1 MRTRLCA
8 GLYLLFFGLPAVT
21 PAVSAAQ
28 SVASG
33 QDIATRLPPLS
44 DAKRASP
51 SPSEAV
57 RTQSS
62 VPPDGAV
69 LNAAQPGRELSIQDL
84 QRLALAGN
92 NELQAARQEIA
103 AARGLLT
110 QTRLRPNPGVDLSF
124 GTGRPLGSAGEREF
138 EIGYAHT
145 FELGG
150 KRDRRIDVGR
160 VGVEI
165 AELIVMDRERQLIAE
180 VKTRYAEA
188 LAAGRNLQVLNELS
202 ELTDRAYRAAQ
213 QRVAEGE
220 AAPVER
226 ALLQVEAGRLTA
238 DRLLAAS
245 ASTRAVAALKLAA
258 GIDASESIGVRGD
271 LKPPAVALP
280 LEDVIARALSERAD
294 LKAARAEEA
303 RGEAELRLAHAE
315 RVPDVIGLAQY
326 GRVQSQFPQLG
337 LTATGQ
343 LTPLR
348 DTDQLLT
355 VGVSIPLPF
364 ANRNQGNIEA
374 SMARRQAATL
384 RRQFVEQTVRTEAI
398 AAHTQYIATLRALE
412 AFGQDVVDQSQES
425 LKIIRA
431 SYDLGEVELLD
442 LLQEQRR
449 VVETQKAYTEVLKE
463 HYIARAALDAAV
475 GTEVK

>member
-1 MRTRLCA
+1 MCTRLRA
-8 GLYLLFFGLPAVT
+8 GLCGLFGIVFTSTAMAT
-21 PAVSAAQ
+21 
-28 SVASG
+28 G
-33 QDIATRLPPLS
+33 QAITSERGTAIQLPPLP
-44 DAKRASP
+44 ARQM
-51 SPSEAV
+51 E
-57 RTQSS
+57 
-62 VPPDGAV
+62 
-69 LNAAQPGRELSIQDL
+69 IQEL

-92 NELQAARQEIA
+92 IELQAVRQEIA

-110 QTRLRPNPGVDLSF
+110 QSRLRPNPGVDVTF
-124 GTGRPLGSAGEREF
+124 GTGRPLGSTGEREF

-145 FELGG
+145 FELGA
-150 KRDRRIDVGR
+150 KRARRIDVGQ

-165 AELIVMDRERQLIAE
+165 AELIVADRERQLLAE

-188 LAAGRNLQVLNELS
+188 LAAGRNLQMLNELW

-220 AAPVER
+220 AAPLER

-245 ASTRAVAALKLAA
+245 ASARAVAALKLAA
-258 GIDASESIGVRGD
+258 GVDASESIGVRGD
-271 LKPPAVALP
+271 LKPPAVVLS
-280 LEDVIARALSERAD
+280 LEEAIARALIERPD
-294 LKAARAEEA
+294 LKAARAEETRADAEVGLA
-303 RGEAELRLAHAE
+303 RAE
-315 RVPDVIGLAQY
+315 RVPDIIGLARY
-326 GRVQSQFPQLG
+326 GRVQSQFPQFG

-343 LTPLR
+343 PTPLR
-348 DTDQLLT
+348 DTDHVLT

-364 ANRNQGNIEA
+364 ANRNQGTIEA
-374 SMARRQAATL
+374 TTARRQGAAL
-384 RRQFVEQTVRTEAI
+384 RRQFIEQSVRTDVI

-412 AFGQDVVDQSQES
+412 AFGQVVVDQSQES
-425 LKIIRA
+425 LKIIRG

-449 VVETQKAYTEVLKE
+449 VVETQKAYTDVLKE
-463 HYIARAALDAAV
+463 HYVARAALDAAI